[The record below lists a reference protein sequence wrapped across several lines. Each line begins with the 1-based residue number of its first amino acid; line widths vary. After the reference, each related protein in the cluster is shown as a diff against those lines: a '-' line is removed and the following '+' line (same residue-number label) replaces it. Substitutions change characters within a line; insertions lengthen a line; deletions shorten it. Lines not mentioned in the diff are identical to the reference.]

1 MKSFDSALQKVLTI
15 CACYYLA
22 VYCIVG
28 AMRIS
33 FPGALEW
40 LESGMYYQMLR
51 VLAGQPLY
59 VEPSLEYVP
68 FLYPPL
74 YFYVTAA
81 LAHITGSAFLT
92 LRLVSYLS
100 SLGSMALI
108 GYIVYRE
115 SKQHIAGLWAAGLFA
130 ATYNVSGTYFDVGRV
145 DSLFLFLFLGA
156 LTAVRFVPGIKGC
169 LLAAVLLAGAALT
182 KQTGL
187 ILSLPLLLY
196 VFLFRSRPQALC
208 FTGLFIL
215 LTSLLSLGLNTASEG
230 WYFFYTF
237 TLPSRHQI
245 LWDRM
250 WSFWLQQILA
260 PLGIIACMS
269 VSTFFLNPFKK
280 SRKIIL
286 LYAPTLMAMLAAT
299 CMHWMKISAY
309 KNVLIP
315 AHAALAIGAGL
326 ALAVAPTNWI
336 RRLFL
341 VATCIQFALL
351 YYNPLQSIPS
361 ADNANTVRSAVA
373 AIKSIEG
380 EVFAPAN
387 GYLPLMAGKT
397 HSAHIC
403 AIDDIIRY
411 TKDGAVRDRLLT
423 QIRNAIHQKQFAAI
437 LLDRKFLLF
446 QREINADYILDPL
459 YRQKLTYWPLV
470 KYWFI
475 PRKSPA
481 PDTKTVGPPET
492 N

>member
-28 AMRIS
+28 AMRMS

-51 VLAGQPLY
+51 VLAGQHLY
-59 VEPSLEYVP
+59 VEPSLEYIP
-68 FLYPPL
+68 YLYPPL

-81 LAHITGSAFLT
+81 LARITGPAFLT

-115 SKQHIAGLWAAGLFA
+115 SKRPFAGLWAAGLFA
-130 ATYNVSGTYFDVGRV
+130 ATYSISATYFDLARV

-299 CMHWMKISAY
+299 CMHWMKIAAY

-326 ALAVAPTNWI
+326 ALAAFPTNWI

-351 YYNPLQSIPS
+351 YYNPLQIIPS
-361 ADNANTVRSAVA
+361 ADNADTVRSAVA

-380 EVFAPAN
+380 EVLAPAN
-387 GYLPLMAGKT
+387 GYLPVMAGKK
-397 HSAHIC
+397 HSAHIAC
-403 AIDDIIRY
+403 INDIFFAGPGPI
-411 TKDGAVRDRLLT
+411 RDRLAIE
-423 QIRNAIHQKQFAAI
+423 IRDAIRKKRFAAI
-437 LLDRKFLLF
+437 LLDRKFPFF
-446 QREINADYILDPL
+446 QHEINTHYILAPQ
-459 YRQKLTYWPLV
+459 YSEQLTYWPLV

-475 PRKSPA
+475 PSP
-481 PDTKTVGPPET
+481 PQP
-492 N
+492 